1 LSHYEHRF
9 SDLLRPGKIA
19 LDKYW
24 LGGRAGSVIR
34 MKAMVKGSQ
43 CCHREWNLTLL
54 CSLP

>member
-1 LSHYEHRF
+1 MNF
-9 SDLLRPGKIA
+9 SGLLRSGDIA

-24 LGGRAGSVIR
+24 LGSRACSVIR
-34 MKAMVKGSQ
+34 MKAMIKGSQ